1 MIKFQDYEQEFN
13 QLEISQRDA
22 CILLDY
28 MQALAEI
35 GIRFINEKKV
45 ENDEKLCDMDES
57 IN

>member
-1 MIKFQDYEQEFN
+1 MIKYQDYEQEFN